1 MSENLKF
8 KGRLLEKTQESV
20 GLTIRIKGLVASL
33 RDLLDPFEE
42 VEDLQADIISEQ
54 AMELAARQI
63 EYKEVK
69 AEIKAIGKALGKC

>member
-1 MSENLKF
+1 MSETLKF
-8 KGRLLEKTQESV
+8 KGRELEKTQEAA

-33 RDLLDPFEE
+33 RNLLDPFEE
-42 VEDLQADIISEQ
+42 IEDLKADIISEQ

-69 AEIKAIGKALGKC
+69 AEIRAIQKALGK

>member
-1 MSENLKF
+1 MSETLKF
-8 KGRLLEKTQESV
+8 KGRLQEKAQEAA
-20 GLTIRIKGLVASL
+20 GLTLQIKGLVASL

-42 VEDLQADIISEQ
+42 IEDLQADIISEQ

-69 AEIKAIGKALGKC
+69 AEIKAIGKALGK

>member
-8 KGRLLEKTQESV
+8 KGRLLEKSQEAV
-20 GLTIRIKGLVASL
+20 GLTLRIKGLVASL

-42 VEDLQADIISEQ
+42 IEDLQADIISEQ
-54 AMELAARQI
+54 AVELAARQI

-69 AEIKAIGKALGKC
+69 AEIKAIGKALGKN

>member
-8 KGRLLEKTQESV
+8 KGRLLEKSREAV
-20 GLTIRIKGLVASL
+20 GLTLRIKGLVASL
-33 RDLLDPFEE
+33 RELLDPFEE
-42 VEDLQADIISEQ
+42 IEDLKADIISEQ

-69 AEIKAIGKALGKC
+69 AEIKAIGKALGKN